1 MLAEPNGK
9 PRQEAE
15 EAMRPAALLVATMLA
30 IALFAITTSHE
41 EPKRVKRSGSPCTF
55 HGAVRR

>member
-1 MLAEPNGK
+1 MDAEHDLC
-9 PRQEAE
+9 R
-15 EAMRPAALLVATMLA
+15 AALLVATMLA